1 MQRVNIGLVCLSWL
15 VLASAVSAQ
24 TAVDTYSEPGIAEVQ
39 NFSGGGVLQGTY
51 FDIRHMTGD
60 GVGYRDSY
68 SQIGVFT
75 PIWMNEDSFIAPNA
89 RLIITNSTQIGVNAG
104 LVGRKYVE
112 SLDRIFGVY
121 GYYDDDQNYLNN
133 RYSQFNLGGETLGEW
148 WDLRGNGYF
157 LNGSNDNFVQA
168 LGISGNPY
176 FVGNSLAFNGLS
188 LRDQSMGGGD
198 MEFGVPVSAST
209 QWLRAYSGFYAYRTS
224 EQNTFGYRGRIEAM
238 VSNDLT
244 LGVVINQDRLW
255 GTNLNA
261 TIDFR
266 FSGFQPTRYFP
277 NLTTRER
284 MLNPVQ
290 RNWRV
295 ATHTYNQR
303 LDVEAINPET
313 NQPYFITHVDNS
325 NSGPGNGTFQNPF
338 KNLPGSA
345 PGDIILVHNG
355 NSSEVNPVTGSIVL
369 SDNQRLLGEGRLS
382 TVDLYARYGN
392 TIAGN
397 FNLPGTSNS
406 GIYPYLRNSNPALNG
421 GSVVTLAN
429 NNEVRALNFIG
440 SAGDAI
446 RNTSAGSRNF
456 LLHNLEISGNDGR
469 GIALTNA
476 SGGGIIRDIN
486 VGTTNHANPMGF
498 GQNTLGGIQIDTA
511 VPGLDLFMSNVY
523 MNANPGMPQAFGI
536 KLNADDSYLNVSMNN
551 VFTNGNG
558 TGIQLSETSQQLS
571 AYMNFVRSNNNA
583 NAGIQVNGTGG
594 SITVAG
600 QNVAAMSNGSNNLQ
614 IGTQATPIQTS
625 RVGVVF
631 TDSNFSN
638 SLGGSGVVFSQ
649 SGGAGTLN
657 LTNTNVTGNGV
668 DGLGIY
674 ATNSTLMNA
683 NIRDGQF
690 QNNLRD
696 AFHVEGASESTV
708 NLFVDPTN
716 ASGSGRDALYYKMN
730 DSLLNVAFQ
739 DNNLNNS
746 GRSAVHGELS
756 NTAVVNL
763 YFDNNTARN
772 SGGDGFYLN
781 TSGGSFAN
789 MEFSH
794 GTLANSGRL
803 VGGSSAFNII
813 SDNSTV
819 NLLSNLT
826 PANNIAPNGSVG
838 NQAYGLKLD
847 LKNASLFTGNIYNSD
862 FSDVLV
868 DAVRINATTGSDA
881 ALTLL
886 NTSGSRS
893 GFDGFV
899 ANIDYSRLVTN
910 FTNSDFNNSGRDGM
924 NFKVSNG
931 GILSSRF
938 SNSSFNNSERSGI
951 YGDISGA
958 DSVASITLVN
968 GSTINNSGLHGLDYI
983 MNDGEFNFS
992 TFSSSISNS
1001 GQGGAGSGVLG
1012 VLNNGGVNRLNFNN
1026 TAINNNR
1033 DNGVFVTSR
1042 TDSIIQASFNL
1053 GSVNNNGISQMTP
1066 RGNDG
1071 IRLDIERSPFS
1082 FLQVYNGATVSGNG
1096 NDGISVRAAQGT
1108 NFVGAFGT
1116 DIYGQAG
1123 DTGITVVDNGVA
1135 PPPFVNTRTGL
1146 EVIATSN
1153 SLVGLS
1159 LNSVT
1164 LGNTFQFGPQ
1174 QIGMNLF
1181 AGSNSR
1187 IEAAVVSS
1195 NLSNNS
1201 ANAINTTVTGAGSE
1215 INLALANVQ
1224 GNRSGAIGALFN
1236 VLGGGELNVN
1246 STVNTS
1252 FSQSGGAGMFVRAD
1266 GANSV
1271 ANLDL
1276 ESINLD
1282 ANGNFF
1288 GGQGF
1293 FGVASNGGN
1302 LNAVFLTSS
1311 ISSNANQGIQLT
1323 TNNPN
1328 SRTRVNIAGSTVD
1341 FNGSEGLLINV
1352 ADRGE
1357 VQYRSIGNS
1366 YNGNGTNGSLDGVN
1380 VTAIGNGA
1388 ADSAKALLLFYA
1400 DTVDFNAGDGFSFT
1414 ALNGA
1419 TMTAS
1424 IENGTSASNNGG
1436 FGVRVDAAGAN
1447 TKFNLLMT
1455 GLNTFEGNVQ
1465 GSITGLNFSS
1475 MDQAVVS
1482 LTGSY
1487 DNTGV
1492 QANFNNVN
1500 NALFAL
1506 TGPGTVN
1513 SSTGDGVNVQMT
1525 NVTNGS
1531 VLLNGISS
1539 INDST
1544 GDGVQI
1550 VMDTVTNGAINL
1562 IGPTE
1567 INNSG
1572 GRGIDISLTNT
1583 TLVNNLGLG
1592 FGLGPV
1598 EVLTVSDNLASPLN
1612 NQLPIPVLK
1621 ELLSLGTVANTALI
1635 IQGQSVANSGAE
1647 GISLELNNS
1656 VIEAD
1661 SSFFA
1666 QNFVSQSTGDGILIT
1681 ANNSSAVGMQITG
1694 TSSNQNTGNG
1704 LNIVGNNAILS
1715 NMTINSGG
1723 TSVNTG
1729 LDFEITGN
1737 TFPVGGGVFNLIN
1750 TSTTSTANVTGFV
1763 LDTSTSV
1770 SGAIFNTE
1778 TGANYPFTPF
1788 NGTDVTTG
1796 LSTVNGTV
1804 VPVPG
1809 ADPYPPSLVPDFSQ
1823 LLDLTFSNFAPGEN
1837 FQWDNDFDF
1846 TPGGDETVLG
1856 SDLIG
1861 STIQVNYTG
1870 GLTLGGTLVALPGNP
1885 EGSHFVATT
1894 GNLGQSSFSSN
1905 GADGIQFSL
1914 NNTDLSNLN
1923 VSGTIIQ
1930 SNGVSQTGHGIEFTG
1945 SGGAVAN
1952 STLDNIT
1959 LVNNTISL
1967 NTGNGVRLVNPQ
1979 TVNSTIDM
1987 IIDQNSISQ
1996 NTGAGLN
2003 LSLVAGQQDL
2013 RASISS
2019 NTINQNGVNTV
2030 DPLLNAAGINIQLA
2044 DNANYLGGF
2053 DSNTINGN
2061 GTQGVNFQMGVNGQI
2076 TSNFTDNVINGNL
2089 SDGIR
2094 IGLNTGGHF
2103 EGAQFYG
2110 NQIGTAAERNGG
2122 MGVRLVVPDQASF
2135 NWNLGDST
2143 RDANQ
2148 ISGNTDAGVGI
2159 LMTAASTGVLN
2170 VVNSEFSNTVNGADQ
2185 NFNGDGLRTFQQ
2197 GSSTLTGSIVQ
2208 SSFTNNVG
2216 SGAQMTVTGNNLGVF
2231 ASLNNF
2237 VVGGATEALGNSFNN
2252 NGANGLEFSRTA
2264 DGQINNMTIQ
2274 NNEFRG
2280 NTQNGLAVLA
2290 ANEFRAD
2297 TYTINSNDFIGN
2309 TLNGVLFDE
2318 RADANILANMDGNTI
2333 TNNGTN
2339 GIQLI
2344 EQVNNSSDL
2353 RGLSGVWTR
2362 NLIANNAQDGIALN
2376 GATGNFLLG
2385 TTLTI
2390 GDLTDTSLGNII
2402 TLNQQNGIEVTG
2414 AGSLTIGS
2422 NEITLNGT
2430 LANLNTAAENAG
2442 IKMDVAPFSQIT
2454 VANNLIDNNFGDGV
2468 QYQISTGF
2476 NGGTGIVSILGN
2488 EITNNHGRGINL
2500 INRTNND
2507 TTATI
2512 SNNYVAAN
2520 RLEGV
2525 YIVNTASGTQAI
2537 WAPSTT
2543 PLVADGSVFTR
2554 PTLNL
2559 TMDSNTIIGNGLNS
2573 GLSGTGLIIRVGTSD
2588 GGFGPTFA
2596 GGFASDGF
2604 GGVVARVDNNFLGG
2618 NFGDDVLFNSFVST
2632 VTPVTS
2638 AGTWSTTEY
2647 NVTAYQS
2654 DPLSRFDLTYR
2665 NNTTDPGSFD
2675 QFGTSLG
2682 GFASRDQ
2689 ALVAFYNNA
2698 EGVFKSRLNTAD
2710 PPGPFNVD
2718 VRARNATRLAARIP
2732 NFLAPQTVPNPTP
2745 PPATLPA
2752 PGLSQLYPGLGESVW
2767 RASAD
2772 SDPVFIRDDVPY
2784 INTNS
2789 ANGFFLNGIGANG
2802 ELPYGWGTF

>member
-75 PIWMNEDSFIAPNA
+75 PIWINEDSFVAPNA
-89 RLIITNSTQIGVNAG
+89 RLIITNSTQTGVNAG
-104 LVGRKYVE
+104 LVGRTYVD
-112 SLDRIFGVY
+112 SLDRIFGIY
-121 GYYDDDQNYLNN
+121 GYYDNDQNSLNN

-157 LNGSNDNFVQA
+157 LNATNDNFVSP
-168 LGISGNPY
+168 LGIGGNPY

-198 MEFGVPVSAST
+198 MEVGVPVSAST
-209 QWLRAYSGFYAYRTS
+209 QWLRAYSGVYAYRTS

-295 ATHTYNQR
+295 ATHTYTQR
-303 LDVEAINPET
+303 VDVAAINPET

-325 NSGPGNGTFQNPF
+325 NPGNGNGTFQNPF

-355 NSSEVNPVTGSIVL
+355 NSSEANPVTGSIVL
-369 SDNQRLLGEGRLS
+369 SDNQRMLGEGRLS

-421 GSVVTLAN
+421 GSVITLAN
-429 NNEVRALNFIG
+429 NNEVRALNLIG

-498 GQNTLGGIQIDTA
+498 GQNKLGGIQIDTA
-511 VPGLDLFMSNVY
+511 VPGLDLLMSRVY
-523 MNANPGMPQAFGI
+523 MNANPGKPQAFGV
-536 KLNADDSYLNVSMNN
+536 KLNADDSYLNVSMNS

-558 TGIQLSETSQQLS
+558 TGIELSETSQQLA

-583 NAGIQVNGTGG
+583 NAGIRVDGTGG
-594 SITVAG
+594 SITVVG
-600 QNVAAMSNGSNNLQ
+600 ENVAAMRNGSNNLQ

-657 LTNTNVTGNGV
+657 LTNANVTGNAV

-683 NIRDGQF
+683 NVRDGQF
-690 QNNLRD
+690 QNNVRD

-730 DSLLNVAFQ
+730 DALLNVAFL
-739 DNNLNNS
+739 DNDLNNS
-746 GRSAVHGELS
+746 GRSAVRGELS

-763 YFDNNTARN
+763 YFDNNTAGN

-789 MEFSH
+789 MEFNS

-803 VGGSSAFNII
+803 LDGSSAFNII

-826 PANNIAPNGSVG
+826 PANNITSNGSIG

-847 LKNASLFTGNIYNSD
+847 LKNASRFIGDIYNSD
-862 FSDVLV
+862 LSDVRVSAIRV
-868 DAVRINATTGSDA
+868 DATTGSDA
-881 ALTLL
+881 ALTLI
-886 NTSGSRS
+886 NTSGNRSRFH
-893 GFDGFV
+893 GID
-899 ANIDYSRLVTN
+899 ANLNYSTLVTD
-910 FTNSDFNNSGRDGM
+910 FRNSNFNNSGRDGM
-924 NFKVSNG
+924 NFDIANG

-938 SNSSFNNSERSGI
+938 NNSSFNNSVQTGISGV
-951 YGDISGA
+951 ISGA
-958 DSVASITLVN
+958 DSIASITLVN
-968 GSTINNSGLHGLDYI
+968 GSTINNSGLNGLDYF

-992 TFSSSISNS
+992 AFSSSISNS
-1001 GQGGAGSGVLG
+1001 GQGGVGGNGVLG
-1012 VLNNGGVNRLNFNN
+1012 VVTNGGVNRLNFNN

-1042 TDSIIQASFNL
+1042 TDSIIQASVNL
-1053 GSVNNNGISQMTP
+1053 GSVNSNGTSQLSP

-1082 FLQVYNGATVSGNG
+1082 FLQVYNGATVNGNG
-1096 NDGISVRAAQGT
+1096 DDGISIRASQGS

-1116 DIYGQAG
+1116 DINGQAG
-1123 DTGITVVDNGVA
+1123 DTGITVLNNGVA
-1135 PPPFVNTRTGL
+1135 PPPFVDTRTGL
-1146 EVIATSN
+1146 DVVATSN

-1159 LNSVT
+1159 LNAVT

-1187 IEAAVVSS
+1187 IEASVVSS

-1201 ANAINTTVTGAGSE
+1201 NNAINTTVTGAGSE

-1224 GNRSGAIGALFN
+1224 GDRSGAIGALFN

-1266 GANSV
+1266 GANSI

-1276 ESINLD
+1276 ESINLE

-1311 ISSNANQGIQLT
+1311 ISSNGNQGIQLT

-1352 ADRGE
+1352 ADQGE

-1366 YNGNGTNGSLDGVN
+1366 YSSNGTNGSLDGVN
-1380 VTAIGNGA
+1380 VTATGNGA
-1388 ADSAKALLLFYA
+1388 SDSAKALLLFNG
-1400 DTVDFNAGDGFSFT
+1400 DTVDFNAGDGFSLT

-1419 TMTAS
+1419 TMTTT
-1424 IENGTSASNNGG
+1424 IENATSASSNGG
-1436 FGVRVDAAGAN
+1436 FGIRVNAADAN
-1447 TKFNLLMT
+1447 TKFNLLMN
-1455 GLNTFEGNVQ
+1455 GLNTFNGNVL
-1465 GSITGLNFSS
+1465 GSISGLNFSS

-1513 SSTGDGVNVQMT
+1513 SATGDGVNVQMT
-1525 NVTNGS
+1525 DVVNGS
-1531 VLLNGISS
+1531 VLLNGVTS
-1539 INDST
+1539 INDSAD
-1544 GDGVQI
+1544 DGVQI
-1550 VMDTVTNGAINL
+1550 TMVNVTNGAINL

-1572 GRGIDISLTNT
+1572 DRGIDITLTGT
-1583 TLVNNLGLG
+1583 TLVNNLGTG
-1592 FGLGPV
+1592 FGLLPV

-1612 NQLPIPVLK
+1612 NQLPIPVVQ

-1635 IQGQSVANSGAE
+1635 VQGQSVSNSGAE

-1666 QNFVSQSTGDGILIT
+1666 QNFVSQSGADGILIT
-1681 ANNSSAVGMQITG
+1681 ANDSIATGLRITG
-1694 TSSNQNTGNG
+1694 TSSNENTGNG
-1704 LNIVGNNAILS
+1704 LNIVGNNATLD
-1715 NMTINSGG
+1715 NMLITSGG

-1750 TSTTSTANVTGFV
+1750 TSTTPTADVTGFV
-1763 LDTSTSV
+1763 LNTSTSV

-1778 TGANYPFTPF
+1778 SGANFPFTPF

-1796 LSTVNGTV
+1796 LATVNGTV

-1809 ADPYPPSLVPDFSQ
+1809 PDPYPPSLVPDFSQ
-1823 LLDLTFSNFAPGEN
+1823 LLDLTFSSFAPGEN

-1861 STIQVNYTG
+1861 STIQVTYTG

-1885 EGSHFVATT
+1885 EGSQFVATT
-1894 GNLGQSSFSSN
+1894 GNLGQSSYSTN
-1905 GADGIQFSL
+1905 GVDGIRFSL
-1914 NNTDLSNLN
+1914 NNSSLSDLT
-1923 VSGTIIQ
+1923 VSGNLIQ
-1930 SNGVSQTGHGIEFTG
+1930 SNGVNQVGHGIEFTG

-1952 STLDNIT
+1952 STLDNIN

-1979 TVNSTIDM
+1979 TVNSTINM

-2013 RASISS
+2013 RVSTSS
-2019 NTINQNGVNTV
+2019 NTINENGVNAV
-2030 DPLLNAAGINIQLA
+2030 DPLLNAAGINIVLA
-2044 DNANYLGGF
+2044 NNANYVGGF

-2076 TSNFTDNVINGNL
+2076 TSNFTENVINGNL
-2089 SDGIR
+2089 AEGIN

-2110 NQIGTAAERNGG
+2110 NQIGTVAERNGG

-2135 NWNLGDST
+2135 NWNVGDTT

-2148 ISGNTDAGVGI
+2148 FTGNTDAGVGI
-2159 LMTAASTGVLN
+2159 LMTGASTGVLN
-2170 VVNSEFSNTVNGADQ
+2170 VANSTFSNTVNGSDA

-2197 GSSTLTGSIVQ
+2197 GSSALTGSIVQ

-2216 SGAQMTVTGNNLGVF
+2216 NGAQMTVTGNNLGVF
-2231 ASLNNF
+2231 ASLNDF
-2237 VVGGATEALGNSFNN
+2237 TIGGATPELGNTFNN

-2274 NNEFRG
+2274 NNEFRN

-2290 ANEFRAD
+2290 ANEFRSD
-2297 TYTINSNDFIGN
+2297 TYTINNNEFIAN

-2318 RADANILANMDGNTI
+2318 RADALITADMTGNTI
-2333 TNNGTN
+2333 TNNGAN
-2339 GIQLI
+2339 GIRLI
-2344 EQVNNSSDL
+2344 EQFNNSSDL
-2353 RGLSGVWTR
+2353 RSLSGIWSQ
-2362 NLIANNAQDGIALN
+2362 NLIANNTQDGIALN
-2376 GATGNFLLG
+2376 GVTSGLL
-2385 TTLTI
+2385 I
-2390 GDLTDTSLGNII
+2390 SQNEI
-2402 TLNQQNGIEVTG
+2402 TLNQQNGIEVTSSG
-2414 AGSLTIGS
+2414 NLVIDS

-2442 IKMDVAPFSQIT
+2442 VLMNVDARQNIFPFSAIT
-2454 VANNLIDNNFGDGV
+2454 VSNNLIDNNFGDGV
-2468 QYQISTGF
+2468 QYQISTGT
-2476 NGGTGIVSILGN
+2476 NGGTAIISVLGN
-2488 EITNNHGRGINL
+2488 EITNNQGRGVNL
-2500 INRTNND
+2500 INRGSN
-2507 TTATI
+2507 TTVATI
-2512 SNNYVAAN
+2512 SNNFVAAN

-2525 YIVNTASGTQAI
+2525 YIVNTASTTQAI

-2543 PLVADGSVFTR
+2543 PLVADGSVFSR
-2554 PTLNL
+2554 PVLDL
-2559 TMDSNTIIGNGLNS
+2559 TMDTNTIIGNGLNS
-2573 GLSGTGLIIRVGTSD
+2573 GLAGTGLIIRVGTSD

-2596 GGFASDGF
+2596 GGFASGGF
-2604 GGVVARVDNNFLGG
+2604 GGVTAVVDNNFLGG

-2632 VTPVTS
+2632 VAPVAS
-2638 AGTWSTTEY
+2638 AGTWNTTEY
-2647 NVTAYQS
+2647 TVTAYQS

-2682 GFASRDQ
+2682 GFASRNQ

-2698 EGVFKSRLNTAD
+2698 EGVFKSRLNTED
-2710 PPGPFNVD
+2710 PAGPFNVAE
-2718 VRARNATRLAARIP
+2718 RARNATRLAARIP
-2732 NFLAPQTVPNPTP
+2732 FFLNPQVVVNQTP
-2745 PPATLPA
+2745 PPPTLPA
-2752 PGLSQLYPGLGESVW
+2752 PGLSQLYPGLGQSTW
-2767 RASAD
+2767 RVSAD
-2772 SDPVFIRDDVPY
+2772 SDFGFIRDDVPY

-2789 ANGFFLNGIGANG
+2789 ANGFLLNGIGANG
-2802 ELPYGWGTF
+2802 EQPYGWGTF